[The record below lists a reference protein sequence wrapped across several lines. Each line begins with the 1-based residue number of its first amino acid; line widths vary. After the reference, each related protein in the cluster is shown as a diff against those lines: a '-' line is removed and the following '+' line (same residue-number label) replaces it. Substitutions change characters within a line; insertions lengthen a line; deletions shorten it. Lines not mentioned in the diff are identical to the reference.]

1 MTAAS
6 SVGLGWPG
14 RAVRALGSLVLAG
27 FVITAFTPLVG
38 WLENR
43 LVARADLRRADAI
56 VVLGQAVLSDGTLP
70 PLSLQRT
77 VYGIR
82 LFKRDLAPL
91 IVFSGARLP
100 EGNLSEASV
109 RAQLAEDLGVPST
122 AILTESEV
130 QTTRDE
136 ARRISAQLLPRGARR
151 ILLVSEGGHLTRAR
165 ALFARAGFDVFAAPS
180 NGVPGEVEDPEGRL
194 WAMRSML
201 GEIAARVYAALL

>member
-1 MTAAS
+1 MTPPS
-6 SVGLGWPG
+6 SVVRGRLGG
-14 RAVRALGSLVLAG
+14 AVRALGTLVLVG
-27 FVITAFTPLVG
+27 FVIVAFTPLVSR
-38 WLENR
+38 LENR
-43 LVARADLRRADAI
+43 LVARAELRPADAI

-82 LFKRDLAPL
+82 LFKRGLAPL
-91 IVFSGARLP
+91 IVFSGARSP
-100 EGNLSEASV
+100 ATDLSEASV
-109 RAQLAEDLGVPST
+109 RAQLAEDLGVPPT

-165 ALFARAGFDVFAAPS
+165 ALFARAGFDVFSAPS
-180 NGVPGEVEDPEGRL
+180 NGVPGEVEDPEGRI
-194 WAMRSML
+194 WAMRSLL
-201 GEIAARVYAALL
+201 GEVAARVYAAPL